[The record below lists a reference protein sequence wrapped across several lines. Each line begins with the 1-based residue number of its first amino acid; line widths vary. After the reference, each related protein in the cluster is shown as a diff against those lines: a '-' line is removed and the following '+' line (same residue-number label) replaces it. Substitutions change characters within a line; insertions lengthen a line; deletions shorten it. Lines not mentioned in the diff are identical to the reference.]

1 MKIKLLL
8 ISEPKVPWDLQVMA
22 DFEGAEAKIE
32 SIPLQVSIRRIIPM
46 ALKTNPAFDR

>member
-22 DFEGAEAKIE
+22 DFEEAEAKIE
-32 SIPLQVSIRRIIPM
+32 SIPLQVSFG
-46 ALKTNPAFDR
+46 KVNP